1 MCPLLCELTAPNPQ
15 LQSRQLGC
23 PEYYASLPELVP
35 NPREL
40 STLRLELIYS
50 HSHNYR
56 RKRFTDPTVFFEIR
70 SMSVCFGRGFST
82 QHAQQIH
89 FPPWPNSLWQPR
101 ALSFCIRFNFT
112 VASKKSGHLN
122 MLSMNIHGLHMCALY
137 IFIRLDTYLLVYIM
151 YQNIYMIIY
160 IYLKLLYIIYCIT
173 DCTVHIYQSTF
184 NNNHLI
190 HNWVRFSSLK
200 WYDILQCVCVCV
212 LGGNQQL
219 NDRFWVSN
227 ITWNLCQKRSCLWKF
242 SKSPE
247 IRHEVFL
254 GGCFCW
260 VFSGV
265 NSTATT
271 FWHWMQKTTC
281 TALHLENS
289 KNWRSVVLGRHIQSP
304 MCFSNSKQN
313 GGGNKL

>member
-122 MLSMNIHGLHMCALY
+122 MLSMNIHGLHMWRIVHIHTFGYISFSLHHVSEYLY
-137 IFIRLDTYLLVYIM
+137 DY
-151 YQNIYMIIY
+151 IY
-160 IYLKLLYIIYCIT
+160 IYQIIIYYILYYGLYST
-173 DCTVHIYQSTF
+173 YLSIYIQQQSS
-184 NNNHLI
+184 NSQL
-190 HNWVRFSSLK
+190 SSL
-200 WYDILQCVCVCV
+200 
-212 LGGNQQL
+212 
-219 NDRFWVSN
+219 
-227 ITWNLCQKRSCLWKF
+227 
-242 SKSPE
+242 
-247 IRHEVFL
+247 
-254 GGCFCW
+254 
-260 VFSGV
+260 
-265 NSTATT
+265 
-271 FWHWMQKTTC
+271 
-281 TALHLENS
+281 
-289 KNWRSVVLGRHIQSP
+289 
-304 MCFSNSKQN
+304 
-313 GGGNKL
+313 

>member
-160 IYLKLLYIIYCIT
+160 IYISQIIIYYILHYGLYST
-173 DCTVHIYQSTF
+173 YLSIYIQQQSS
-184 NNNHLI
+184 NSQL
-190 HNWVRFSSLK
+190 SSL
-200 WYDILQCVCVCV
+200 
-212 LGGNQQL
+212 
-219 NDRFWVSN
+219 
-227 ITWNLCQKRSCLWKF
+227 
-242 SKSPE
+242 
-247 IRHEVFL
+247 
-254 GGCFCW
+254 
-260 VFSGV
+260 
-265 NSTATT
+265 
-271 FWHWMQKTTC
+271 
-281 TALHLENS
+281 
-289 KNWRSVVLGRHIQSP
+289 
-304 MCFSNSKQN
+304 
-313 GGGNKL
+313 